1 MREVLRDV
9 RQTSLRAVNADH
21 EKLEKEPLP
30 SQQDQKGREF
40 CHVDIFN
47 AQSSPKFA
55 GGRAMTELSDFDRD
69 RITRVETRVENLQRQ
84 VESSR
89 GDFKELQRD
98 FYKLGTEIR
107 TSLAA
112 ITSKL
117 SQPLD
122 EMSGGKK
129 VLIAIGGI
137 IVFLVTVL
145 NGILGAVAFFRP
157 PHSP

>member
-1 MREVLRDV
+1 M
-9 RQTSLRAVNADH
+9 
-21 EKLEKEPLP
+21 
-30 SQQDQKGREF
+30 
-40 CHVDIFN
+40 
-47 AQSSPKFA
+47 
-55 GGRAMTELSDFDRD
+55 
-69 RITRVETRVENLQRQ
+69 ENLQRQ